1 MKLSADSHR
10 QLEDF
15 FREYFGDENLKLP
28 EIQIYARRGARLLT
42 KLLSIDGITFG
53 RHIFITPR
61 HLRRNQNEH
70 LCAPRELIAHEVAH
84 TMQYLRHGTFKFFY
98 LYLKG
103 YFGALRQKE
112 KWNYLARMQAYM
124 EIPHEVEAR
133 ALAAKYVNWCE
144 RRKTYFSSSINSK

>member
-1 MKLSADSHR
+1 MRLSANSHR
-10 QLEDF
+10 QLEEF
-15 FREYFGDENLKLP
+15 FREHFGDENLKLP

-42 KLLSIDGITFG
+42 RLLSIDGITFG

-61 HLRRNQNEH
+61 HLRRDKNER
-70 LCAPRELIAHEVAH
+70 LCAPPELIAHEIAH
-84 TMQYLRHGTFKFFY
+84 TMQYYRHGTFKFFY

-103 YFGALRQKE
+103 YFAALRQKE
-112 KWNYLARMQAYM
+112 KWNYLARLQAYM

-144 RRKTYFSSSINSK
+144 RRQRKTTFLRR

>member
-28 EIQIYARRGARLLT
+28 EIQIYARRGSYLVT
-42 KLLSIDGITFG
+42 KLLSVDGIAFG

-61 HLRRNQNEH
+61 CLRRTPDDR
-70 LCAPRELIAHEVAH
+70 LCAPRELIVHEVTH
-84 TMQYLRHGTFKFFY
+84 TMQYRRHGVFKFFY

-103 YFGALRQKE
+103 FLAALRQKE
-112 KWNYLARMQAYM
+112 SWNFQARLKAYL
-124 EIPHEVEAR
+124 EIPQEIEAR
-133 ALAAKYVNWCE
+133 ALAAEYVNWCE
-144 RRKTYFSSSINSK
+144 RRETYFSSSINSK